1 MYTEECARLFDF
13 EGSRRTLQMMMVA
26 QKEIKPVELEL
37 MAFSFIQF
45 SFSEC
50 VRVIGKKQTKQ
61 NKTKKIYRF

>member
-1 MYTEECARLFDF
+1 
-13 EGSRRTLQMMMVA
+13 MMMVA